1 MQFLSQPR
9 LTSTNHRNALHHL
22 IVSIK
27 KKKSL
32 NHRESDQLST
42 LNSQPSSTFGHAI
55 ETQFEKGRRKKS
67 MCARARYD
75 EIQFRSNE
83 NRQDESHWLVP
94 AGPLGAVGSLCTR
107 AGAIAGYAN
116 GGGLPKEVI
125 TLPTFAQPPT
135 SHRNFNSCRSYMLI
149 QNQNRFP
156 TASSAAQ
163 IYTRSRKDNRGY
175 YGGGLTPFSLSFAR
189 RNVNQLCD
197 VNRFGWR
204 DCFLSFFF
212 FFSSRFE
219 DDEVW

>member
-1 MQFLSQPR
+1 M
-9 LTSTNHRNALHHL
+9 H
-22 IVSIK
+22 
-27 KKKSL
+27 
-32 NHRESDQLST
+32 
-42 LNSQPSSTFGHAI
+42 
-55 ETQFEKGRRKKS
+55 
-67 MCARARYD
+67 D

-83 NRQDESHWLVP
+83 NRQDESHWPVP

-163 IYTRSRKDNRGY
+163 IYTRKDNR
-175 YGGGLTPFSLSFAR
+175 GGGLTPSLLSSF
-189 RNVNQLCD
+189 CEKK
-197 VNRFGWR
+197 
-204 DCFLSFFF
+204 C
-212 FFSSRFE
+212 
-219 DDEVW
+219 